1 MGAPDFGVQ
10 MPDMSKFLFA
20 GLEDAKKER
29 EKRDRSKAMK
39 DLLSSVSTLFPDI
52 SPESFSPGAAAGPP
66 APTPAPPVIPPG
78 APAPMAAPAISP
90 SAGPAGVPAPPPG
103 MFKTPEEA
111 AKAFQAGQAAV
122 ASGAVAPPPGVT
134 PGAAPGGPAVTPAAL
149 PAAVPGP
156 AMLNL
161 QPPAPA
167 ASPSAGPIS
176 PRIPVPAEGTPEHAK
191 AVSVG
196 KAALE
201 NATPDMRRQLLKM
214 MAGAGDYV
222 PEAVDTIH
230 KMFSGEPFK
239 EQDKTFNHPPGSVVT
254 DKKGKVLLTV
264 PDRQAKPSF
273 GVSPAGWLTTVYA
286 DGTTQE
292 HVGVKPMQT
301 SVEALRQSGAT
312 LRGDAANAARIRA
325 AEIVAQGGLDRVKM
339 AAQYAKDLTRFKLD
353 KKAAQDPKTIGA
365 YYVKLLQSY
374 QAGEATEDDITMM
387 EYVRPIV
394 EKQGLLPMLLQGGG
408 EMPAAIPPPWKPGDA
423 TPAPAAP
430 AKEPGLFSKLFG
442 GKPEAS
448 PSAGAP
454 VPEAIAKT
462 PKGPGKAPSAAAASP
477 SAGPGFSIGGQ
488 KLTAPGGF
496 SDADIQMTM
505 TSMQKKLKEGYSKD
519 QLVEHLRKKGWMVK

>member
-1 MGAPDFGVQ
+1 MGQPDFGFGVG
-10 MPDMSKFLFA
+10 MPDMTKFLFA
-20 GLEDAKKER
+20 GLDEAKKTR
-29 EKRDRSKAMK
+29 EKREKSKAMK

-52 SPESFSPGAAAGPP
+52 NAESFSPGAPAAGPP
-66 APTPAPPVIPPG
+66 APTPTPPVIPQG
-78 APAPMAAPAISP
+78 APAPAAAAPPGAM
-90 SAGPAGVPAPPPG
+90 PAPPPG

-122 ASGAVAPPPGVT
+122 ASGAVAPPPGAPPAGVT
-134 PGAAPGGPAVTPAAL
+134 PGAAPGGPAVTPG
-149 PAAVPGP
+149 PG
-156 AMLNL
+156 MLNL

-167 ASPSAGPIS
+167 ASPSAGPVS
-176 PRIPVPAEGTPEHAK
+176 PRIPVPEAGSPEHAE
-191 AVSVG
+191 ATRVG
-196 KAALE
+196 KEALE
-201 NATPDMRRQLLKM
+201 NATPDMRRQLLQM
-214 MAGAGDYV
+214 MANAGDYV

-239 EQDKTFNHPPGSVVT
+239 EEDKTFNHPPGSVVT

-264 PDRQAKPSF
+264 PERRQKPSF
-273 GVSPAGWLTTVYA
+273 GVSEKGWLTTVHD
-286 DGTTQE
+286 DGTVEE

-301 SVEALRQSGAT
+301 SVEALRQSGAS

-325 AEIVAQGGLDRVKM
+325 AEIAAQGGIDRVKM
-339 AAQYAKDLTRFKLD
+339 AAKYAKDLTKFKLD
-353 KKAAQDPKTIGA
+353 AKDAQDPKTVAA

-374 QAGEATEDDITMM
+374 QAGEATEEDITMM

-408 EMPAAIPPPWKPGDA
+408 EMAPRADPPWIDPAIPQEAPPEKKGIWG
-423 TPAPAAP
+423 T
-430 AKEPGLFSKLFG
+430 LFG

-448 PSAGAP
+448 PAGPAP
-454 VPEAIAKT
+454 VPEPIART
-462 PKGPGKAPSAAAASP
+462 PKGPGKAPRAPAAAG
-477 SAGPGFSIGGQ
+477 GPGFSISGQ

-519 QLVEHLRKKGWMVK
+519 QLVEHLRKKGWMVQ